1 MINKENTFREYPD
14 IISIP
19 QLRDMLQIGKNTAYE
34 LVASNE
40 IKSIRIGRIYKIPKQ
55 NVIDY
60 LNRASAA

>member
-1 MINKENTFREYPD
+1 MINTENAFKEYPD
-14 IISIP
+14 ILSIP

-34 LVASNE
+34 LLSTNE

-60 LNRASAA
+60 INRVSAA

>member
-1 MINKENTFREYPD
+1 MLNIENSFREYPD
-14 IISIP
+14 IVSIP
-19 QLRDMLQIGKNTAYE
+19 QLTDMLQIGKNTAYE